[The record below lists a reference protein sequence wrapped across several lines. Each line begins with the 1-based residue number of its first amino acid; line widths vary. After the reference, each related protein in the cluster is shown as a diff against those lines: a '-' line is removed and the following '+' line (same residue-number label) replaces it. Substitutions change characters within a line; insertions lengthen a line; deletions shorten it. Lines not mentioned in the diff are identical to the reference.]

1 MEEKIRRGLSDSY
14 IKIGNPSSVKIGD
27 RVTVYLN
34 PVEAMNRFINEQ
46 DRIMEKQIRQDI
58 AEAGYNVWTGER
70 VQNE

>member
-34 PVEAMNRFINEQ
+34 PVEALNRFINEQ

>member
-27 RVTVYLN
+27 KVTVYLN

-46 DRIMEKQIRQDI
+46 NRIMEKQIRQDI

>member
-34 PVEAMNRFINEQ
+34 PVEAMNNFINEQ

>member
-46 DRIMEKQIRQDI
+46 NRIMEKQIRQDI